1 MISEYEES
9 MAKMKE
15 SLEEL
20 KAEIA
25 RMKQT
30 AHPSTPHEN
39 LGTQQTSDKQCSYW
53 TSTNVNDQT
62 LQVGDDV
69 LIKSKL
75 DASKIVA
82 TGYVYGI
89 DPSLEIA
96 KQCLGPNWCEVNI
109 QVAIESGEKLL
120 RPHSNLKTIGDA
132 YGSNIAWPC
141 QLVERFDLFA

>member
-20 KAEIA
+20 KAELA

-30 AHPSTPHEN
+30 SDPNTPHES
-39 LGTQQTSDKQCSYW
+39 LGTQQTSNQPSSSW

-69 LIKSKL
+69 LIKSEN
-75 DASKIVA
+75 ASKIVA

-89 DPSLEIA
+89 DPSLEIG

-109 QVAIESGEKLL
+109 QVVIESGEKLL

-141 QLVERFDLFA
+141 QLVQRFDLFA